1 MGYPIFHQMEQKSD
15 EWFAIRLGKVTAS
28 VFSNATAGGAG
39 KTKTTLMRKLIAE
52 RLTDLPEESYTN
64 SAMDWGTET
73 EPLAREY
80 YEQINGC
87 IVKEVGFVELNADI
101 GASPD
106 GLVGEDGLLEI
117 KCPNSSTHI
126 GYLLDNKM
134 PTTYVKQVQGQMWV
148 TGRKWTDFVSYD
160 PRVSKR
166 PYWSIRVP
174 RDEKVIAELEIKVT
188 AFITE
193 LKAVMEKLTGPQF

>member
-1 MGYPIFHQMEQKSD
+1 MTYPIFHQMEQKSD

-39 KTKTTLMRKLIAE
+39 KTRTTLMRKLIAE
-52 RLTDLPEESYTN
+52 RLTNLPEESYSN

-73 EPLAREY
+73 EQLAREY
-80 YEQINGC
+80 YAQINDC
-87 IVKEVGFVELNADI
+87 IVKEVGFVELSADV

-106 GLVGEDGLLEI
+106 GLIGENGLLEI

-134 PTTYVKQVQGQMWV
+134 PTTYMKQVQGQMWV

-166 PYWSIRVP
+166 PYWCLRIP
-174 RDEKVIAELEIKVT
+174 RDEKIIAELDVKIT
-188 AFITE
+188 LFIDE
-193 LKAVMEKLTGPQF
+193 MKQVMAKLESPQF

>member
-1 MGYPIFHQMEQKSD
+1 MIIHTMEQGSD
-15 EWFAIRLGKVTAS
+15 KWRQIRLGKVTAS

-39 KTKTTLMRKLIAE
+39 KTRTTLMRKLIAE
-52 RLTDLPEESYTN
+52 RLTDLPEESYSN

-80 YEQINGC
+80 YASINDC
-87 IVKEVGFVELNADI
+87 TVKEVGFVELSADV

-134 PTTYVKQVQGQMWV
+134 PSTYVKQVQGQMWV
-148 TGRKWTDFVSYD
+148 TGRLWTDFVSYD

-166 PYWSIRVP
+166 PYWSIRVE
-174 RDEKVIAELEIKVT
+174 RDEQVIAELEVKIDK
-188 AFITE
+188 FIDE
-193 LKAVMEKLTGPQF
+193 LKQVMEKLTGSQF

>member
-1 MGYPIFHQMEQKSD
+1 MEYPKTHLMAQGSE
-15 EWFAIRLGKVTAS
+15 EWLKARLGHVTAS

-39 KTKTTLMRKLIAE
+39 KTRTTLMRKLIAE
-52 RLTDLPEESYTN
+52 RLTSLPEESYTN

-73 EPLAREY
+73 EQLARDY
-80 YEQINGC
+80 YAQINDC
-87 IVKEVGFVELNADI
+87 IVKEVGFVELSADI

-134 PTTYVKQVQGQMWV
+134 PSTYVKQVQGQMWV

-166 PYWSIRVP
+166 PYWCTRVP
-174 RDEKVIAELEIKVT
+174 RDEKIIAELDIKIT
-188 AFITE
+188 LFIDE
-193 LKAVMEKLTGPQF
+193 MKQVMARLEGPQF